1 VAQLVL
7 GGLSIILRRTRK
19 ILG

>member
-7 GGLSIILRRTRK
+7 GGLSIILRRKRK